1 MRCLVAAAVLV
12 FSLTSWADAVRPE
25 LQPASK
31 DGSFHRAV
39 AQRLCFAGRFRFERS
54 LQDRNVYVAR
64 CIEQISSSAGHP
76 NTLHL
81 EEVTVALLGNGL
93 FVPEIGRTYC
103 LIVTAGSKRG
113 MTVEAFGPDNAA
125 TLQEMKAV
133 MSSPSAFQNDATWQK
148 RRALWAK
155 FRTDLGPDE
164 APLLYCED
172 DAHRTILYVKRT
184 EDPFPIHL
192 YRAATG
198 KSEPITPSKVIRG
211 ANRITFE
218 EGQFQVWF
226 NGSIELTIDAA
237 GEN

>member
-1 MRCLVAAAVLV
+1 MRCLAAAAVLV
-12 FSLTSWADAVRPE
+12 FAWMSWAGAARAE

-31 DGSFHRAV
+31 NGAFHRAV

-54 LQDRNVYVAR
+54 LQDRNIYVAR
-64 CIEQISSSAGHP
+64 CLEQVSSCAGHP
-76 NTLHL
+76 NSSHL
-81 EEVTVALLGNGL
+81 EEVTVALLGNDL
-93 FVPEIGRTYC
+93 FVPETGKSYC
-103 LIVTAGSKRG
+103 LIVTDGSKRG
-113 MTVEAFGPDNAA
+113 MTVEAFGPDDAT

-133 MSSPSAFQNDATWQK
+133 MGSPSAFQNDATWQQ

-155 FRTDLGPDE
+155 FRNDLGTDG

-172 DAHRTILYVKRT
+172 DARRTILYLKRT
-184 EDPFPIHL
+184 DEPFPIHL

-198 KSEPITPSKVIRG
+198 KSEQITPARVIRG
-211 ANRITFE
+211 VNRITFE